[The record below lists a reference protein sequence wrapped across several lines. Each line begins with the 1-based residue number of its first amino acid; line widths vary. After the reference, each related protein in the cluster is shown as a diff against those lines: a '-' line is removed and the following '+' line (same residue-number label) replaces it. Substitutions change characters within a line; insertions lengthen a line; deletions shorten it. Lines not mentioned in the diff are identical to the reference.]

1 MKRKKLLKIVAGILV
16 FLLLLVIGIPLFLE
30 AKIGPILRSNVNR
43 SITGDF
49 DFREADLSL
58 IRNFPNARVSLRD
71 ITLTTA
77 APFEGD
83 TLFKAREAYLVMG
96 IGELFKGAGEPIG
109 IRELFVAGA
118 DLRLRLD
125 AEERP
130 NYLIAAEDPAAT
142 GATAAS
148 DGFTF
153 DLQGYQIADSKISYL
168 DQSSGISFLL
178 EDIQHTGSGDLSLA
192 ESRLETRTDA
202 RISLGMDSV
211 QYLDRNSLQLDARI
225 GIDLE
230 TDTYTFLENEG
241 LINQMPLVFEGSV
254 QLVEEG
260 QEIDLDFRTPSSD
273 FKNFLALIPEA
284 YSKSLEEVRTSGQFT
299 LEGSITGRSD
309 DTRIPNLDIRME
321 AVDAAFRYPD
331 LPKGIDDINFSARL
345 LNTTGIAGDTY
356 LEIPAAGF
364 RIDQDVFNM
373 SGNIRS
379 LTGNPEV
386 DAALKGTINLA
397 SLDQAYPVELAPG
410 LSGVL
415 RADVQTEFDMASVE
429 NKQYGNTRT
438 SGSLQL
444 SNLNFRAD
452 NFAEPVKIREARL
465 RFDPVEARLEN
476 LSGSLGQSDFTLSG
490 TVRDYLGYLLADG
503 ILKGQFSLASNQLLV
518 SDFMSPEDPGQAEK
532 ETGADA
538 RASGQAP
545 DGGPAFQIPAAIDVS
560 IRGQAASVVYDGL
573 PLRNVSGNLQIRDQE
588 LQLRDVRSDALD
600 GKLALNG
607 TVATGEGLPRFNM
620 DLGIDGFRIRETL
633 ESIELFETLAPIA
646 SIVEGK
652 LNSRVQLS
660 GLLNSDFSPDLMS
673 LAGNVVAEVLASD
686 ITGTRAKVLEALDAR
701 MDFFNMEDLDLKGL
715 KTALNFENGLV
726 TVKPFSFTYRD
737 MEVSV
742 AGSHSFDQQLNYTAT
757 LQVPAKYLG
766 SDVNRLVTELQEPGL
781 KEATV
786 PVVATIGGRYSD
798 PNVQTDLKQA
808 VASLTSRLVEAQ
820 KQKLVASGKEKA
832 KDLIGN
838 LLKGSAD
845 STRNSAPDSAKTGLG
860 SVLKDVVGS
869 GRQDTTKAA
878 TGEKTTA
885 GEQVGQ
891 SARKILGGLL
901 GKKKDTAGTAKDTLQ

>member
-1 MKRKKLLKIVAGILV
+1 MKRKKLLKIVVGIGI

-43 SITGDF
+43 SITGEF
-49 DFREADLSL
+49 DFRDADLSL
-58 IRNFPNARVSLRD
+58 IRNFPNARVSLQD
-71 ITLTTA
+71 IVLTTA

-109 IRELFVAGA
+109 IRELSVSGA

-130 NYLIAAEDPAAT
+130 NYLIAAEDPA
-142 GATAAS
+142 GAGADGAS
-148 DGFTF
+148 EGFTF
-153 DLQGYQIADSKISYL
+153 DLQGYRIADSRVSYR
-168 DQSSGISFLL
+168 DESSGISFLL
-178 EDIQHTGSGDLSLA
+178 EDIRHTGSGDLSLS
-192 ESRLETRTDA
+192 ESRLETLTDA
-202 RISLGMDSV
+202 RISLGLDSV
-211 QYLDRNSLQLDARI
+211 QYLDRHSLHLDAVI

-241 LINQMPLVFEGSV
+241 QINQMPLVFEGTV
-254 QLVEEG
+254 QLVEDG
-260 QEIDLDFRTPSSD
+260 QEIDLNFRTPSSD

-284 YSKSLEEVRTSGQFT
+284 YSQSLDAVSTSGQFT
-299 LEGSITGRSD
+299 LEGAIKGRSD

-345 LNTTGIAGDTY
+345 LNTNGVAEDTY

-373 SGNIRS
+373 NGTIRS

-386 DAALKGTINLA
+386 EAALKGTVNLA
-397 SLDQAYPVELAPG
+397 SLDQAYPVDQAPG

-415 RADVQTEFDMASVE
+415 RADVQTAFDMASVE
-429 NKQYGNTRT
+429 NKRYENTRT
-438 SGSLQL
+438 SGTLQL

-465 RFDPVEARLEN
+465 RFNPAEARLEN
-476 LSGSLGQSDFTLSG
+476 LAGTLGQSDFALSG
-490 TVRDYLGYLLADG
+490 AVRDYLGYLLADG
-503 ILKGQFSLASNQLLV
+503 TLQGQFSLASNQLLV
-518 SDFMSPEDPGQAEK
+518 ADFMSPEGPGQDVSEPGPDTGEDGQA
-532 ETGADA
+532 TGA
-538 RASGQAP
+538 GQ
-545 DGGPAFQIPAAIDVS
+545 AFQIPAGLDIS

-600 GKLALNG
+600 GKLSLNG
-607 TVATGEGLPRFNM
+607 TVATGEGLPRFAM

-633 ESIELFETLAPIA
+633 ESVELLRTLAPIA

-652 LNSRVQLS
+652 LNSRVQLG
-660 GLLNSDFSPDLMS
+660 GLLNDDFSPDLMS
-673 LAGNVVAEVLASD
+673 LAGNVVAEVLATD

-726 TVKPFSFTYRD
+726 TVKPFSFAYRD

-766 SDVNRLVTELQEPGL
+766 SEVNRLVTELQEPGL

-786 PVVATIGGRYSD
+786 PVVATIGGSYTNPS
-798 PNVQTDLKQA
+798 VQTDLKQA
-808 VASLTSRLVEAQ
+808 VASLTARLVEAQ
-820 KQKLVASGKEKA
+820 KQKLVASGKDKA

-838 LLKGSAD
+838 ILKGSGDSTKTTKTD
-845 STRNSAPDSAKTGLG
+845 STRNNIGN
-860 SVLKDVVGS
+860 VLKDVVTNRNKDSTATS
-869 GRQDTTKAA
+869 GQSQ
-878 TGEKTTA
+878 TGDN
-885 GEQVGQ
+885 VGN

-901 GKKKDTAGTAKDTLQ
+901 GRKKDTAGTAKDSVQ